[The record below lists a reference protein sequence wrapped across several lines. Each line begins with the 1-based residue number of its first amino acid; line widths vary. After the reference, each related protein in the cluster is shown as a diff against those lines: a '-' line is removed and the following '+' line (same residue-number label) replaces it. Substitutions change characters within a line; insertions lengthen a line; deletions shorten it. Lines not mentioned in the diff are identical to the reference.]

1 MHSRSPPWC
10 NRSANSGIIYRHPG
24 GMRRCAK
31 SMATPSQRRVLGSMS
46 LGPAR
51 DYYSAIANAVSK
63 LDKNT
68 FAARLALFEQA
79 KQLVV
84 QELRARR
91 PPASEPEIV
100 RECAALRAAIRKVEA
115 GLSARKPYRRPS
127 QNTGLGGDRLEPRTI
142 AGFLGTTHRAT
153 AALLTVGVLAFLG
166 VLAFVLGVLS

>member
-1 MHSRSPPWC
+1 MPTLRRNPW
-10 NRSANSGIIYRHPG
+10 PLL
-24 GMRRCAK
+24 
-31 SMATPSQRRVLGSMS
+31 LGSMS

-51 DYYSAIANAVSK
+51 DYYSAIAHAVSR

-68 FAARLALFEQA
+68 FAARSALFEQA

-115 GLSARKPYRRPS
+115 GRSARKPYRQRM
-127 QNTGLGGDRLEPRTI
+127 QNRDLGGDRPNPIVGL
-142 AGFLGTTHRAT
+142 LGKKNLAS
-153 AALLTVGVLAFLG
+153 AAPLTVGVLALFG
-166 VLAFVLGVLS
+166 VLALS